1 MCFSYFSIVNDPVFQ
16 EFLGHLIDQC
26 FMAKPQ
32 TVQKVCKIVKKQ
44 LGLPDYSIVTG
55 SSKFAMLGVD
65 AVEILMELEEEFGIS
80 VELEEDIAES
90 ISTVQEAAESLEE
103 KCPGCETCW

>member
-1 MCFSYFSIVNDPVFQ
+1 
-16 EFLGHLIDQC
+16 
-26 FMAKPQ
+26 
-32 TVQKVCKIVKKQ
+32 
-44 LGLPDYSIVTG
+44 
-55 SSKFAMLGVD
+55 
-65 AVEILMELEEEFGIS
+65 MELEEEFGIS

>member
-1 MCFSYFSIVNDPVFQ
+1 MLMLKCLVLVQ
-16 EFLGHLIDQC
+16 
-26 FMAKPQ
+26 AKPQ

-65 AVEILMELEEEFGIS
+65 TVEILMELEEEFGIS